1 MPASSVPTTVS
12 SEPPRGR
19 CLDAHFRRQV
29 TFETFGVA
37 MYTPPPPDPPDC
49 PEAAAG
55 AAIAAHRASAQA
67 PRFAGRRLS
76 RKLLR
81 PLFVLGPTGLADGL
95 APEERRYHRDDP
107 VDSPLAGRASTP
119 CERFP
124 RSPGLR
130 RSGPVIRQA
139 MNSAAV
145 YPRFRRLSKP
155 GCRYTCAP
163 CRPRAAPL

>member
-55 AAIAAHRASAQA
+55 AAIAAHRTSAQA
-67 PRFAGRRLS
+67 PRFAGRRVS

-81 PLFVLGPTGLADGL
+81 PLFCLRPTGLADGL
-95 APEERRYHRDDP
+95 APEERRYRRGVP
-107 VDSPLAGRASTP
+107 ADSPPRTTCFDALRTVPPFTGPTAEWPGDSAGNEFRGSIAP
-119 CERFP
+119 
-124 RSPGLR
+124 
-130 RSGPVIRQA
+130 RQA
-139 MNSAAV
+139 AGA
-145 YPRFRRLSKP
+145 SK
-155 GCRYTCAP
+155 
-163 CRPRAAPL
+163 RPLH